1 MKYLLNAAVLAG
13 LAVYTAVFY
22 AVPLPSVLGPG
33 GQPLRRIDL
42 LWQILLL
49 PDDWLFSAWF
59 GTPPQFSLFDRLP
72 VLLAAGAILLW
83 AGVLG
88 WLILRCCGANRLVR
102 SREKKPFS
110 PGVHAGKVGLDSRS
124 VTHPAWTPGLNESAT
139 SIFQLS
145 RLETF
150 VFSLGA
156 GLAVLST
163 WTLLMGLCG
172 VLDRTWVFTLPAV
185 ATLAAAIWSWRRQRK
200 SRRPTAA
207 GASAD
212 RSSAGASAGVAVKL
226 PPQQSELPPQHILG
240 GATDGRGF
248 VSDVLRSKWL
258 WLALPFVLAIV
269 LSAML
274 PPMDFDVR
282 EYHLEAPK
290 EFFQQGR
297 ITFLPHNVYANMPLG
312 AGDVR
317 PAGNG
322 RLRRL
327 VAGGPGRQ
335 DGDCRLYAPLR
346 FGPVRRRAEVLFH
359 RGGRGRRAGLYLDP
373 LGGGRLDG
381 RPDRRRPGL
390 LPVSGGI
397 CFAAEDYPRGGLAG
411 LFAGAAV
418 ATKYPAALF
427 VLAPLAVWAVFA
439 SFSKRGSSIAQ
450 QTRKASKNSRG
461 LTAPAAESR
470 NSSSFGGR
478 FSHGFFVGGLLTA
491 AKRLT
496 LYLLLAAA
504 VCGPWFAKNWAFTGN
519 PVYPLLYEQFD
530 GRTWNAEKNARWD
543 KVHLPHDFTWETL
556 GKDLGDV
563 FLTSEWLS
571 PLVVPL
577 AALALLGTLIRIRP
591 LASSQ
596 WLVWSLFAYFAFVI
610 AAWWLC
616 THRIDRFWI
625 PALPVLALLAGAG
638 ACWNVHRW
646 WRGLLRLLLIAVLAA
661 NFLVASAGSNNAWF
675 VPLDDLRNDPQRI
688 GPWHWFFNTQLPGGG
703 LLAVGDAAVFDI
715 QRPVWYSTCFDDCVF
730 EQLVKGKTAA
740 EIRAELQQRK
750 IAYVYVDW
758 DEIARYRS
766 PGNYGFT
773 PFVQPAVFQRLA
785 AQGVLQPMPIAFQG
799 HAGRLYRVK

>member
-1 MKYLLNAAVLAG
+1 M
-13 LAVYTAVFY
+13 
-22 AVPLPSVLGPG
+22 S
-33 GQPLRRIDL
+33 
-42 LWQILLL
+42 
-49 PDDWLFSAWF
+49 
-59 GTPPQFSLFDRLP
+59 
-72 VLLAAGAILLW
+72 
-83 AGVLG
+83 
-88 WLILRCCGANRLVR
+88 
-102 SREKKPFS
+102 
-110 PGVHAGKVGLDSRS
+110 
-124 VTHPAWTPGLNESAT
+124 
-139 SIFQLS
+139 
-145 RLETF
+145 
-150 VFSLGA
+150 
-156 GLAVLST
+156 
-163 WTLLMGLCG
+163 
-172 VLDRTWVFTLPAV
+172 
-185 ATLAAAIWSWRRQRK
+185 
-200 SRRPTAA
+200 
-207 GASAD
+207 
-212 RSSAGASAGVAVKL
+212 
-226 PPQQSELPPQHILG
+226 
-240 GATDGRGF
+240 DGRGF
-248 VSDVLRSKWL
+248 VSDVLRGRWL

-312 AGDVR
+312 AEMFALLGMVVSGDWWLGAL
-317 PAGNG
+317 AGK
-322 RLRRL
+322 
-327 VAGGPGRQ
+327 VVIA
-335 DGDCRLYAPLR
+335 AFTPLCAL
-346 FGPVRRRAEVLFH
+346 GLFAA
-359 RGGRGRRAGLYLDP
+359 GRRFFSTGAGVVAALVYISIPWVVGVSTGGLIEGVLACYLF
-373 LGGGRLDG
+373 LAVYA
-381 RPDRRRPGL
+381 L
-390 LPVSGGI
+390 LLKTARG
-397 CFAAEDYPRGGLAG
+397 AALAG

-427 VLAPLAVWAVFA
+427 VLAPLAVWVLFV
-439 SFSKRGSSIAQ
+439 RSSRSDNRLAADGRAA
-450 QTRKASKNSRG
+450 RKNELRRQPPRAA
-461 LTAPAAESR
+461 LPA
-470 NSSSFGGR
+470 
-478 FSHGFFVGGLLTA
+478 A

-530 GRTWNAEKNARWD
+530 GRTWNAEKNARWN
-543 KVHLPHDFTWETL
+543 KVHLPHDFTRETL

-563 FLTSEWLS
+563 FLTSAWLS

-591 LASSQ
+591 LAASK
-596 WLVWSLFAYFAFVI
+596 WLIWPLFAYFAFVI

-638 ACWNVHRW
+638 ACWNVQRW

-688 GPWHWFFNTQLPGGG
+688 GPWHWYFNTRLPGGG
-703 LLAVGDAAVFDI
+703 LLTVGDAAVFDI

-730 EQLVKGKTAA
+730 EQLVKDKTAA

-773 PFVQPAVFQRLA
+773 PFVQPAVFERLA
-785 AQGVLQPMPIAFQG
+785 AQGVLEPMTIAFQG